1 MIKGL
6 ELKTLEL
13 KLGLDTGEVLQDK
26 LLADGLVDLAVGELK
41 LLELPSLQVSL
52 GFVKCS

>member
-1 MIKGL
+1 MIKGF

-41 LLELPSLQVSL
+41 LLELPSL
-52 GFVKCS
+52 